1 MGRENS
7 LLRFLIGLPIPG
19 FVLLAAAW
27 AVQNEPLVRDAAA
40 PYSLYFAVGALAA
53 AVLLCWYH
61 DQSRL
66 LSVTLAVALTM
77 MALLRPPGDS
87 PVAVLAAMFLLP
99 LNIAL
104 FAVWQDKSL
113 GALRAVPKFGV
124 VLAQA
129 AGIIWIDTQTADRVG
144 SMLGGRAV
152 QLSFAVAAVVVV
164 AMVFRRRGKV
174 EQGLFWV
181 LAVMCLGVAAGS
193 QPHLMS
199 LYAGAAGVILVLTV
213 LEHGDDLA
221 YRDELTGL
229 LGRRAF
235 NMMGGLGRRYAIAV
249 CDVDH
254 FKQFNDTYGHEA
266 GDQVLRMVSTRLSQ
280 VGGGGRVFRYGGE
293 EFLVV
298 FRGRSAADAAP
309 YVEAVRKAI
318 ADTAFVLRSPDRP
331 PRRPLHR
338 GEEHQDR
345 GSKTTVNITISI
357 GLAERTP
364 RHSTPELVLDAADAA
379 LYAAKAAGRN
389 CVQVAEGVAAALSPA
404 AAPDF
409 SKRPESASV

>member
-1 MGRENS
+1 MGRDNS

-40 PYSLYFAVGALAA
+40 PYALYFGIGALAA

-77 MALLRPPGDS
+77 MALLRPPGES
-87 PVAVLAAMFLLP
+87 PIAVLAAMFLLP

-104 FAVWQDKSL
+104 FAVWQDKAV

-129 AGIIWIDTQTADRVG
+129 AAIVWIDSQTADRVG
-144 SMLGGRAV
+144 AMLGGRAV
-152 QLSFAVAAVVVV
+152 QLSFAVAALVVL

-181 LAVMCLGVAAGS
+181 LAVMFLGVTAGS
-193 QPHLMS
+193 QPHLLS

-266 GDQVLRMVSTRLSQ
+266 GDQALRMVSTRLSQ
-280 VGGGGRVFRYGGE
+280 VGGGGCVFRYGGE

-309 YVEAVRKAI
+309 FVEAVRKAI
-318 ADTAFVLRSPDRP
+318 ADTSFALRSPDRP
-331 PRRPLHR
+331 LRRPLRR
-338 GEEHQDR
+338 GEVHQSS
-345 GSKTTVNITISI
+345 GPKMTVNITISI
-357 GLAERTP
+357 GLADRTQ

-389 CVQVAEGVAAALSPA
+389 CVELADGTLHSAAHASAPA
-404 AAPDF
+404 F
-409 SKRPESASV
+409 SESV

>member
-40 PYSLYFAVGALAA
+40 PYSLYFGIGALAA

-77 MALLRPPGDS
+77 TALLRPPGES
-87 PVAVLAAMFLLP
+87 PIAVLAAMFLLP

-104 FAVWQDKSL
+104 FAVWQDRAI
-113 GALRAVPKFGV
+113 GTLRAVPKFGV

-129 AGIIWIDTQTADRVG
+129 AGIVWIDSQTADRVG

-152 QLSFAVAAVVVV
+152 QLSFAAAAIIVLT
-164 AMVFRRRGKV
+164 MVFKRRGKV

-181 LAVMCLGVAAGS
+181 LSVMFLGVSAGS
-193 QPHLMS
+193 QPHLLS

-254 FKQFNDTYGHEA
+254 FKQFNDTHGHEA
-266 GDQVLRMVSTRLSQ
+266 GDQALRMVSSRLSQ

-309 YVEAVRKAI
+309 FVEAVRKAI
-318 ADTAFVLRSPDRP
+318 ADTPFVLRSPDRP
-331 PRRPLHR
+331 LRRPRRKGELH
-338 GEEHQDR
+338 Q
-345 GSKTTVNITISI
+345 GSGPRRTVDITISA
-357 GLAERTP
+357 GLADRTP
-364 RHSTPELVLDAADAA
+364 RHSTPELVLEAADAA

-389 CVQVAEGVAAALSPA
+389 CVELADGVPRSSTHASTPA
-404 AAPDF
+404 F
-409 SKRPESASV
+409 SESA

>member
-1 MGRENS
+1 MGRDNS

-19 FVLLAAAW
+19 CILLAAAW
-27 AVQNEPLVRDAAA
+27 AVQNEPTVRNAAA
-40 PYSLYFAVGALAA
+40 PYALYFGVGALAA

-61 DQSRL
+61 EQSRV

-77 MALLRPPGDS
+77 VALLRPPGDS
-87 PVAVLAAMFLLP
+87 PVAVVAAMILLP

-104 FAVWQDKSL
+104 FAVWQDKAV
-113 GALRAVPKFGV
+113 GAFRGVPKLGV

-129 AGIIWIDTQTADRVG
+129 AAVAWLDTQTAHRVG

-152 QLSFAVAAVVVV
+152 AVSFAIAALVVLT
-164 AMVFRRRGKV
+164 MVFKRRGKV

-181 LAVMCLGVAAGS
+181 LSVMFLAVTAAA
-193 QPHLMS
+193 QPDLLS

-235 NMMGGLGRRYAIAV
+235 NMMGGLGRRYAIAI

-254 FKQFNDTYGHEA
+254 FKRFNDTYGHEA
-266 GDQVLRMVSTRLSQ
+266 GDQVLRMVASKLSQ
-280 VGGGGRVFRYGGE
+280 VGGGGRVFRHGGE
-293 EFLVV
+293 EFLLV
-298 FRGRSAADAAP
+298 FRGRSSS
-309 YVEAVRKAI
+309 EAVPFAESVRRAI
-318 ADTAFVLRSPDRP
+318 ADTAFVLRSQDRP
-331 PRRPLHR
+331 ARKPLRRVESNQNSLA
-338 GEEHQDR
+338 
-345 GSKTTVNITISI
+345 KATVRITISI
-357 GLAERTP
+357 GLADRST

-379 LYAAKAAGRN
+379 LYEAKAAGRN
-389 CVQVAEGVAAALSPA
+389 CIRVVDATPA
-404 AAPDF
+404 AIP
-409 SKRPESASV
+409 ASTRTLSEPA

>member
-40 PYSLYFAVGALAA
+40 PYALYFGIGALAA

-77 MALLRPPGDS
+77 MALLRPPAES
-87 PVAVLAAMFLLP
+87 PIAVLAAMFLLP

-104 FAVWQDKSL
+104 FAVWQDRAT
-113 GALRAVPKFGV
+113 GPLRAVPKFGV

-129 AGIIWIDTQTADRVG
+129 AGIVWIDSQTADRVG
-144 SMLGGRAV
+144 SLLGGRAV
-152 QLSFAVAAVVVV
+152 QWSFAAAAIIVLT
-164 AMVFRRRGKV
+164 MVFKRRGKV

-181 LAVMCLGVAAGS
+181 LSVMFLGVTAGS
-193 QPHLMS
+193 QPHLLS

-266 GDQVLRMVSTRLSQ
+266 GDQALRMVSSRLSQ

-309 YVEAVRKAI
+309 FVEAVRKAI
-318 ADTAFVLRSPDRP
+318 ADTPFVLRSPDRP
-331 PRRPLHR
+331 VRRPLR
-338 GEEHQDR
+338 KGEVHQSGR
-345 GSKTTVNITISI
+345 PRKTVHITISA
-357 GLAERTP
+357 GLADRTP
-364 RHSTPELVLDAADAA
+364 RHSTPELVLEAADTA

-389 CVQVAEGVAAALSPA
+389 CVEMADDLRPSSAHASTPA
-404 AAPDF
+404 F
-409 SKRPESASV
+409 SESA